1 MALIVVAEEIAP
13 TGLEML
19 VAAGHEV
26 RLALGLEPREL
37 RAAVADAAA
46 LVVRSATQ
54 VDAALLAA
62 APGLVVVGRAGIGLD
77 NVDLAAAT
85 RRGVVVVNAPHA
97 NVLSAAEHTF
107 ALLLAQARRLPEAQA
122 SLLAGRWERSAFE
135 GVELHGKL
143 LGIVGLGRVGS
154 LVAARAQAFGMR
166 VLGHDPY
173 LAPERAR
180 QLGVELVS
188 LGELVRRSDFLS
200 VHLPRTAETRGL
212 IGEGVLAAAK
222 PGLVVVNAARGG
234 VVDEAAVAAGIRAGR
249 LGGAAFDVFE
259 SEPPASSPL
268 FGLPGVVV
276 TPHLGAS
283 TREAQDKAATTVAE
297 QVVGALAGELVPFAV
312 NLPAAQPSEGVRPFV
327 GLARSLGRVLA
338 SLSGRLPDGL
348 EVAYE
353 GRLAEADTGV
363 LTLSVLAGVLA
374 ASTEMSVSFV
384 NVDQLAAER
393 GLTVRESRVTGA
405 TEYVNLVAVRG
416 GGHAV
421 AGTITGPREEARI
434 VMVDDHRVELPP
446 APHLLVVRN
455 DDRPGMIGRVGT
467 VLGDS
472 AVSISSMAV
481 GPSADG
487 SSALMVLSTDRPV
500 PELALEVLRAT
511 PGIHSVH
518 AATASD

>member
-1 MALIVVAEEIAP
+1 MALIVVAEAIAP
-13 TGLEML
+13 AGIDLL
-19 VAAGHEV
+19 AAAGHEV
-26 RLALGLEPREL
+26 RLALGLQPGALHE
-37 RAAVADAAA
+37 AVADAAA

-62 APGLVVVGRAGIGLD
+62 APGLMVVGRAGIGLD

-135 GVELHGKL
+135 GVELNGKV

-180 QLGVELVS
+180 QLGVELAS
-188 LGELVRRSDFLS
+188 LGELARRSDFLS
-200 VHLPRTAETRGL
+200 VHLPRTPETRGL
-212 IGEGVLAAAK
+212 IGEELLASAK

-234 VVDEAAVAAGIRAGR
+234 VVDEAAVAAGIRSGR

-259 SEPPASSPL
+259 TEPPASSPL

-283 TREAQDKAATTVAE
+283 TREAQDKAAVSVAE

-312 NLPAAQPSEGVRPFV
+312 NLPAAQPSEAVRPFV
-327 GLARSLGRVLA
+327 GLARALGRLLA
-338 SLSGRLPDGL
+338 SLAGRLPDGL
-348 EVAYE
+348 EVTYE

-374 ASTEMSVSFV
+374 ASTEMPVSFV

-393 GLTVRESRVTGA
+393 GLTVRESRLSGA
-405 TEYVNLVAVRG
+405 AE
-416 GGHAV
+416 
-421 AGTITGPREEARI
+421 
-434 VMVDDHRVELPP
+434 
-446 APHLLVVRN
+446 
-455 DDRPGMIGRVGT
+455 
-467 VLGDS
+467 
-472 AVSISSMAV
+472 
-481 GPSADG
+481 
-487 SSALMVLSTDRPV
+487 
-500 PELALEVLRAT
+500 
-511 PGIHSVH
+511 
-518 AATASD
+518 